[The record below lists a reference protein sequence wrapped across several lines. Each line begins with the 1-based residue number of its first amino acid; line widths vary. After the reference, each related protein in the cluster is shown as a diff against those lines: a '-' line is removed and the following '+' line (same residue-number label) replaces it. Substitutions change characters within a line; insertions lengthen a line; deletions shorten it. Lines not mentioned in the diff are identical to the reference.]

1 MFKIWLILKYN
12 RYCVAGIIL
21 PMVGIRN
28 FIFGFTIS
36 FFTIAVCE
44 GICSTEPQ
52 NNVSKPP
59 QDITINLFKSSNTIG
74 YSNPTSGVFA
84 DIQKESLPLTK
95 NIVADNSISPDG
107 PEDDEILGI
116 NIDDDI
122 PIEFSYNSIK
132 DSERI
137 DSANL
142 DDEKVASL
150 PGELLQDTSPWVTV
164 RGAPNIKN
172 KNLLDEI
179 NKRADSNLFTQ
190 DTSSF
195 AHENTSS
202 SYMVAEKIKQSL
214 IFPIPDEILNDE
226 DLTPTFIK
234 PSAKKKKDKIETQS
248 PKTQNMEIIDKV
260 SHKSEEKESEG
271 GILDSISSW
280 FSEKN
285 QPSKLTS
292 TNKVKRQSPSYSS
305 QDKKETKPDSSSDLA
320 SFYESLQKTKQD
332 YNKKSLTPHE
342 LKLTFQPD
350 RAEISGSTL
359 KWLKTFSQATI
370 QNNTGLEIRLDISAS
385 EELQKKRLNLLYTIL
400 SNNGVDIEKVQT
412 FFVSTAPNTF
422 IIRRITIR

>member
-1 MFKIWLILKYN
+1 
-12 RYCVAGIIL
+12 
-21 PMVGIRN
+21 
-28 FIFGFTIS
+28 
-36 FFTIAVCE
+36 
-44 GICSTEPQ
+44 
-52 NNVSKPP
+52 
-59 QDITINLFKSSNTIG
+59 
-74 YSNPTSGVFA
+74 
-84 DIQKESLPLTK
+84 
-95 NIVADNSISPDG
+95 
-107 PEDDEILGI
+107 
-116 NIDDDI
+116 
-122 PIEFSYNSIK
+122 
-132 DSERI
+132 
-137 DSANL
+137 
-142 DDEKVASL
+142 
-150 PGELLQDTSPWVTV
+150 
-164 RGAPNIKN
+164 
-172 KNLLDEI
+172 
-179 NKRADSNLFTQ
+179 
-190 DTSSF
+190 
-195 AHENTSS
+195 
-202 SYMVAEKIKQSL
+202 MVAEKIKQSL

-234 PSAKKKKDKIETQS
+234 PSAKKKKDKIETQL

-260 SHKSEEKESEG
+260 SHKSKEKESEG

-285 QPSKLTS
+285 QPPKLTS

-305 QDKKETKPDSSSDLA
+305 QDKKETKSDSSSDLA